1 MLTADGCA
9 RRRQRLWESLPSPC
23 DLLLIADP
31 SHLVYL
37 ASYAPSPFEFRGN
50 ESAAL
55 LVMQPNRATLVGDGM
70 LNPYLEAAHADAVV
84 APTWYDGKTSAPH
97 RRTNLVDA
105 AADVLTTIPGRRL
118 GVEMASVPTALIEG
132 LRQER
137 PEIELLAIDR
147 VVRYLRRMKD
157 EDEIAAL
164 RRSMRAIDTAA
175 AAMRAELQ
183 PGMTELDAF
192 EIARRAA
199 SQSLGTA
206 SQVYG
211 DFVADPTPP
220 HRRGGQAT
228 TKTIKPGDLFLAD
241 FSVVVDGYRGDIATT
256 WAMGGAGPTPEQKR
270 LEEAVLAALAAG
282 ERLLR
287 PDAACRLIDAAI
299 HAEMDAR
306 GLGAFF
312 TSHSGH
318 GLGLGHPEPPY
329 ITSESGDLL
338 MRGDVVTLE
347 PSLFVPG
354 VGGLR
359 FEHNYLI
366 TENGAE
372 RLTTHR
378 TSLGP

>member
-1 MLTADGCA
+1 MLTKAGCA
-9 RRRQRLWESLPSPC
+9 QRRERLWESLPSPC

-31 SHLVYL
+31 AHLIYL
-37 ASYAPSPFEFRGN
+37 AGYAPSPFEFRGN

-55 LVMQPNRATLVGDGM
+55 LILQPDRATLVGDNV
-70 LNPYLEAAHADAVV
+70 LQAYLDAAHVDAVV
-84 APTWYDGKTSAPH
+84 APTWYDGKRSAPH
-97 RRTNLVDA
+97 RRANLVDA
-105 AADVLTTIPGRRL
+105 AVDVLTTMPGRRL
-118 GVEMASVPTALIEG
+118 GVETASVPAGLIEE

-137 PEIELLAIDR
+137 PEIEPLPIDR
-147 VVRYLRRMKD
+147 VIRYLRRAKD
-157 EDEIAAL
+157 PDEIETL
-164 RRSMRAIDTAA
+164 RRSMRAIDAAA
-175 AAMRAELQ
+175 AAMRDGLQ

-199 SQSLGTA
+199 SDALGTA

-211 DFVADPTPP
+211 DFVVDPTPP
-220 HRRGGQAT
+220 NRRGGRAT
-228 TKTIKPGDLFLAD
+228 TKVIRPGDLFLAD

-256 WAMGGAGPTPEQKR
+256 WAVGSGPTAEQAR

-282 ERLLR
+282 ERMLR
-287 PDAACRLIDAAI
+287 PDAACRAIDAAI
-299 HAEMDAR
+299 REELDAR
-306 GLGAFF
+306 GLGAYF

-329 ITSESGDLL
+329 ITRESGDLL
-338 MRGDVVTLE
+338 ARGDVVTLE
-347 PSLFVPG
+347 PSLFVPD

-366 TENGAE
+366 TPEGAE

-378 TSLGP
+378 TALGA